1 MSLNNFCFCGRLTA
15 DPEVRYSSGA
25 KQTAIASMTVAVN
38 RDFKRDGD
46 PDADFF
52 KCVAFGKTAESIE
65 KYLTKG
71 TKVICVGSVQ
81 NNNYERDGVK
91 HYGFQVVLNKWEFAE
106 SRKSAAESQEEES
119 ESAKKNGDDFMPI
132 PSNLDIDM
140 PFA

>member
-1 MSLNNFCFCGRLTA
+1 MSLNNFCFSGRLTA

-46 PDADFF
+46 PDADFI

-81 NNNYERDGVK
+81 NNNYEKDGVK
-91 HYGFQVVLNKWEFAE
+91 HYGFQVVLNRWEFAE
-106 SRKSAAESQEEES
+106 SRKSAAESGETETKPE
-119 ESAKKNGDDFMPI
+119 KGDGFMNI

>member
-46 PDADFF
+46 PDTDFI

-71 TKVICVGSVQ
+71 IKVICVGSVQ
-81 NNNYERDGVK
+81 NNNYEKDGVK
-91 HYGFQVVLNKWEFAE
+91 HYSFQVVLNRWEFAE
-106 SRKSAAESQEEES
+106 SRKSAAESGETETKPEQ
-119 ESAKKNGDDFMPI
+119 GDGFMNI
-132 PSNLDIDM
+132 PSGLDIDM

>member
-1 MSLNNFCFCGRLTA
+1 MSLNIFCFCGRLTA

-46 PDADFF
+46 PDADFI

-91 HYGFQVVLNKWEFAE
+91 HYGYQVVLNKWEFAE
-106 SRKSAAESQEEES
+106 SRKSAAESGETETKPEQ
-119 ESAKKNGDDFMPI
+119 GDGFMSI